1 MAGALVTSNNAADSV
16 PDWPL
21 AYGKIIPPF
30 VGGIRFEYS
39 HRVIAGIVSVL
50 TLVLAVW
57 IAAIRWGKPS
67 RLARRIGWTAFA
79 LVVAQAVLGG
89 IRVLDG
95 HPAVSATAH
104 ATLGQIFFIV
114 MVALAVYISPW
125 WQRDLPRLED
135 SRSPS
140 VRSLAAWTTAII
152 FVQLILGA
160 GFRHGAWGI
169 LPHLIGAAV
178 VTVFVVWVGRAA
190 KKNFRQVRAI
200 RKSVVLLHSTF
211 GLQILLG
218 FAAYWAV
225 AKSIDAAQPT
235 MAYVILT
242 VAHVL
247 VGALVLA
254 SSVLLTLVSYR
265 LTGGA
270 EDTSAALDAAHA
282 APSHAQGSKA

>member
-39 HRVIAGIVSVL
+39 HRVIAGIVSIL

-57 IAAIRWGKPS
+57 IAVSRWGKPS

-79 LVVAQAVLGG
+79 LVIAQAVLGG

-135 SRSPS
+135 SGSPA

-178 VTVFVVWVGRAA
+178 VTFFVVWVGRAA
-190 KKNFRQVRAI
+190 KKKFRQVRAI
-200 RKSVVLLHSTF
+200 RKSVILLHSTF

-235 MAYVILT
+235 LSYVVLT

-247 VGALVLA
+247 MGALVLA
-254 SSVLLTLVSYR
+254 SSVLLTLVAYH

-270 EDTSAALDAAHA
+270 EESVSALNTAPA

>member
-21 AYGKIIPPF
+21 AYGKIIPPL
-30 VGGIRFEYS
+30 VGGIRFEYT
-39 HRVIAGIVSVL
+39 HRVIAAIVSIL
-50 TLVLAVW
+50 TLVLAIW
-57 IAAIRWGKPS
+57 IAVSHWGKQS

-79 LVVAQAVLGG
+79 LVIAQAVLGG

-104 ATLGQIFFIV
+104 ATLGQIFFITV
-114 MVALAVYISPW
+114 VGLAVYISPW

-135 SRSPS
+135 SGSPS

-178 VTVFVVWVGRAA
+178 VAFFVVWVGRAA
-190 KKNFRQVRAI
+190 KKKFREVRAI
-200 RKSVVLLHSTF
+200 RKSVI
-211 GLQILLG
+211 QIG
-218 FAAYWAV
+218 R
-225 AKSIDAAQPT
+225 
-235 MAYVILT
+235 
-242 VAHVL
+242 
-247 VGALVLA
+247 A
-254 SSVLLTLVSYR
+254 SCRERV
-265 LTGGA
+265 
-270 EDTSAALDAAHA
+270 
-282 APSHAQGSKA
+282 